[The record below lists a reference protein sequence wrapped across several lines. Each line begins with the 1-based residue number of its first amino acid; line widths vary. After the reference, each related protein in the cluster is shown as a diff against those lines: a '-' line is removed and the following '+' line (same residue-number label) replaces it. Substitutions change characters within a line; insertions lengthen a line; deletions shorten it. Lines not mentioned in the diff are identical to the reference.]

1 MHSSQ
6 YDEIYSQIV
15 ERTKELRLGSALS
28 QPNDGFIP
36 TVDVG
41 AMANPAR
48 FADLERVVEQAAAH
62 GATVD
67 VGGTRWRHPYL
78 ENGAYFVPTVVG
90 NVDPLSELAQ
100 RESTSHYLVHGKFSF
115 LTLSVRR
122 TVFAPIATII
132 SYDTLDQAVEIANG
146 TRYGL
151 GASVFGPD
159 QEHCVKVAK
168 RLQCGMVSINDFAVF
183 YVRPSLLHYKHME
196 LELIRSSQLKYVC
209 LNSPSQRKGPV

>member
-6 YDEIYSQIV
+6 YDEVYSQIV

-100 RESTSHYLVHGKFSF
+100 RESTSQYLVSCF
-115 LTLSVRR
+115 LIPEAICPTYSVRADCNDHPLR
-122 TVFAPIATII
+122 YPGPG
-132 SYDTLDQAVEIANG
+132 SRNREWDAVRA
-146 TRYGL
+146 RRK
-151 GASVFGPD
+151 
-159 QEHCVKVAK
+159 CVRA
-168 RLQCGMVSINDFAVF
+168 
-183 YVRPSLLHYKHME
+183 
-196 LELIRSSQLKYVC
+196 
-209 LNSPSQRKGPV
+209 